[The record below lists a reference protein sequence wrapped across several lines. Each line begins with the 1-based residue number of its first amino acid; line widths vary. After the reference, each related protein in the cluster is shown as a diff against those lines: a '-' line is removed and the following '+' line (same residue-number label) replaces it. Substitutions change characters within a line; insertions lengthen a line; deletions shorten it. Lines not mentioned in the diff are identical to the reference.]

1 MPFRFREFDR
11 DDDGLDRVDDVLL
24 LELEELLIRELDRGA
39 LPPDLRTVLVERRGA
54 ALRVGFALLRLVGD
68 ALRVGFALLFRDGET
83 LRVGPALLSFDLDT
97 DPDEVTRRRA
107 LPPLLTPVERRGV
120 TRRAVGDS
128 SSEADSSS
136 DSREGVTRRDV
147 GIPLDSMA
155 SLSLVRRVDVT
166 PRAPLDRPLLV
177 SSRGEKRTRGD
188 ARRSPSLSVDSLT
201 RGASFVVVVR
211 RRVVV
216 RSACGRMLSAETET
230 LSRPREVELPDDATR
245 RPLATGVG
253 EFPEA
258 TRRPLAAPPVD
269 VPRRRPVA
277 VGPDV

>member
-1 MPFRFREFDR
+1 MP
-11 DDDGLDRVDDVLL
+11 L
-24 LELEELLIRELDRGA
+24 
-39 LPPDLRTVLVERRGA
+39 DLRIVLVERRGA
-54 ALRVGFALLRLVGD
+54 ALRVGLALLRLVGET
-68 ALRVGFALLFRDGET
+68 LRVGLALLLRDGET
-83 LRVGPALLSFDLDT
+83 LRVVTFDLET
-97 DPDEVTRRRA
+97 DLDETAPRRA

-120 TRRAVGDS
+120 TRRAVGDA

-155 SLSLVRRVDVT
+155 SLSLVRRADVT
-166 PRAPLDRPLLV
+166 RRAPLDRPLLV
-177 SSRGEKRTRGD
+177 SRGETRTRGD
-188 ARRSPSLSVDSLT
+188 ARRSPPLSADSLT

-216 RSACGRMLSAETET
+216 RSACGRMLSGETAT
-230 LSRPREVELPDDATR
+230 RSRAREVAVPDDATR
-245 RPLATGVG
+245 RPLAAGLV
-253 EFPEA
+253 ELPEA
-258 TRRPLAAPPVD
+258 TRRPLAAAPAD